1 MAGRLRAFMG
11 LSEQKTSKSKPE
23 VSNNTINSSQPKE
36 SQSNNKFP
44 QKESPGNTNLQE
56 KESPCNTKLQ
66 QKESS
71 GNTNPQQKSSPSS
84 TSSQQKVSPSNSRS
98 LVVKPDTLQVPCG
111 DSAGESGDESI
122 TPTSRS
128 ELEVFSDP
136 PATSSSSESSL
147 TLITE
152 QHWH

>member
-36 SQSNNKFP
+36 SPSNTKVP
-44 QKESPGNTNLQE
+44 QKESLGNTNLQEKESPGNTNLQE
-56 KESPCNTKLQ
+56 
-66 QKESS
+66 KESS
-71 GNTNPQQKSSPSS
+71 GNTNPQQKSSPSTTSSQQKVS
-84 TSSQQKVSPSNSRS
+84 TSNSSSQQKVSPSNSRS
-98 LVVKPDTLQVPCG
+98 LVVKPDTLQVPCC

-136 PATSSSSESSL
+136 PAASSSSG
-147 TLITE
+147 
-152 QHWH
+152 